1 MGLLATLTWAQWFV
15 VTIIICLC
23 LLLMLIILVQK
34 GRGEGLTG
42 AFGGGGGSS
51 AFGAKTGDVFTWI
64 TVVVAAAF
72 LLLNAVANFA
82 LDESPKDVPAVT
94 TTTEPVTI
102 LPESEPGEGSTG
114 VIPVEITDTP
124 PGEGTGAIKI
134 EPVEIEDVEV
144 PTQPE
149 DTDAGTEA
157 ADPGADKTA
166 KPADQPAEDEAAPP
180 DEEAPKG
187 EAGEAEQP
195 DAPED
200 DTEEAPSP

>member
-1 MGLLATLTWAQWFV
+1 MGFIASLTWTQWFV

-72 LLLNAVANFA
+72 LLLNVVANFA

-102 LPESEPGEGSTG
+102 LPESEPGEGATG

-124 PGEGTGAIKI
+124 PGEGTGAVEI
-134 EPVEIEDVEV
+134 EPVEVEDAEV
-144 PTQPE
+144 PTETE
-149 DTDAGTEA
+149 DAA
-157 ADPGADKTA
+157 ADTGVDETA
-166 KPADQPAEDEAAPP
+166 KPADQPAENGAVPP
-180 DEEAPKG
+180 VGESPKG
-187 EAGEAEQP
+187 ETGEAEKP
-195 DAPED
+195 EAPAD

>member
-1 MGLLATLTWAQWFV
+1 MGLIASLTWAQWFV

-72 LLLNAVANFA
+72 LLLNVVANFA

-94 TTTEPVTI
+94 TTTEPITI

-144 PTQPE
+144 PTETE
-149 DTDAGTEA
+149 DADAGTEA
-157 ADPGADKTA
+157 ADTDVDETA
-166 KPADQPAEDEAAPP
+166 KPADQPAEDEAVPP
-180 DEEAPKG
+180 DAEA
-187 EAGEAEQP
+187 AGGDADAQKKP

-200 DTEEAPSP
+200 GTEEAPSP